1 MAEPIS
7 ETKTGVPTRCISSF
21 FTATSSQYGENFRG
35 NVAIFFFLFSFL
47 FLMLPLWLKNDQV
60 DYNVGATWQQ
70 ELRIYKVKKK
80 KKKKNLPDG
89 VWSQILMRPN
99 NESSRMIVNLFIKQ
113 LIH

>member
-21 FTATSSQYGENFRG
+21 FTATNSQYGENFKG

-60 DYNVGATWQQ
+60 DCKVGATWQQ

-80 KKKKNLPDG
+80 KPSR
-89 VWSQILMRPN
+89 WSLVSN
-99 NESSRMIVNLFIKQ
+99 SHETK
-113 LIH
+113 

>member
-80 KKKKNLPDG
+80 KKKKP
-89 VWSQILMRPN
+89 
-99 NESSRMIVNLFIKQ
+99 SRWRLVSNSHETK
-113 LIH
+113 